1 MARVKKEKHFFT
13 HEEIEFIIDNYQN
26 IELEAL
32 TVMFNNYFNLDL
44 NKSQIKNKIGSI
56 GVRKRNVSENYGKYT
71 DEMCIWL
78 VSRYYPGCSILIY
91 AMNLIL
97 YLILILQDPV
107 YGISLIDY

>member
-44 NKSQIKNKIGSI
+44 NKSQIKNKI
-56 GVRKRNVSENYGKYT
+56 
-71 DEMCIWL
+71 
-78 VSRYYPGCSILIY
+78 
-91 AMNLIL
+91 
-97 YLILILQDPV
+97 
-107 YGISLIDY
+107 